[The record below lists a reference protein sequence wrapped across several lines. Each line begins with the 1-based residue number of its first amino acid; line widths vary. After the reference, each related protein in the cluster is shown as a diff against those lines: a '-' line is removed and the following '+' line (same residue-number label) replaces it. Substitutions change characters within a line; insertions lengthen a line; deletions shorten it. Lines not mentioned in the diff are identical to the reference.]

1 MGTAVSVSTSE
12 NKRYIPRGRNNLQT
26 VFERHFSDFVR
37 VYEDDYADRY
47 GKYRL
52 ERIKTIGEHFLACG
66 DYLNGVARIRCTNP
80 ECGHD
85 YFRPFSCKGFYLC
98 PSCSQKR
105 TILMAEHLTEEVLL
119 RLPHRQ
125 FVFTVPKALRVFFRN
140 NRKLFAE
147 ISRLIFS
154 IIKDFYNEASGEEV
168 KTGMVIAHQTF
179 GDMLRWNPHF
189 HCLVLEG
196 GVDEEGNFVFIP
208 FSSLQKMTEYFRRR
222 VIGLFLKNNM
232 INEGFARNLL
242 SWKNS
247 GFSIDNSVQILTD
260 KARVNLSEYISR
272 APVSLKKLRYEPF
285 KGRVLFHTQ
294 YNQYFGENVHMF
306 EGCDFLAELTQHIPP
321 KGVQYIRRYGL
332 YASRT
337 RGKWSEHPEIVR
349 HAPDGWKAVHLPLEN
364 EESEETECNISEK
377 VSRKTWA
384 RLIAKIYEIDP
395 FVCPKCGSEMRVI
408 AVIQNVD
415 DIKRILKHLE
425 KVGRAPPGVD
435 YSKLTDQNLN
445 FQ

>member
-1 MGTAVSVSTSE
+1 MGTQQKSE
-12 NKRYIPRGRNNLQT
+12 LRKKGREYQPGGKNLLQKI
-26 VFERHFSDFVR
+26 FERHFSDFVR
-37 VYEDDYADRY
+37 VYENDYADRY

-66 DYLNGVARIRCTNP
+66 NYLNGVARIRCTNP
-80 ECGHD
+80 ECSHD

-125 FVFTVPKALRVFFRN
+125 FVFTFPKALRVFFRN
-140 NRKLFAE
+140 NRKLFAD
-147 ISRLIFS
+147 ISRLIFC
-154 IIKDFYNEASGEEV
+154 IIKDFYNEAAEKDI

-196 GVDEEGNFVFIP
+196 GFDEEGNFVYIP

-242 SWKNS
+242 SWKHS
-247 GFSIDNSVQILTD
+247 GFSIDNSVQILND
-260 KARVNLSEYISR
+260 KARINLSEYITR

-285 KGRVLFHTQ
+285 KARVLFHTQ

-321 KGVQYIRRYGL
+321 KGIQYIRRYGL

-337 RGKWSEHPEIVR
+337 RGKWPEHPEVVR
-349 HAPDGWKAVHLPLEN
+349 YAPEGWKTAQQTLPFEDELP
-364 EESEETECNISEK
+364 EEAECDISEK
-377 VSRKTWA
+377 ASRKTWA
-384 RLIAKIYEIDP
+384 RLLAKVYEIDP

-408 AVIQNVD
+408 AVIQNSAE
-415 DIKRILKHLE
+415 IKRILKHLK
-425 KVGRAPPGVD
+425 KVGRPPPGVD
-435 YSKLTDQNLN
+435 YPKLLD
-445 FQ
+445 

>member
-1 MGTAVSVSTSE
+1 M
-12 NKRYIPRGRNNLQT
+12 
-26 VFERHFSDFVR
+26 
-37 VYEDDYADRY
+37 
-47 GKYRL
+47 
-52 ERIKTIGEHFLACG
+52 
-66 DYLNGVARIRCTNP
+66 NP

-105 TILMAEHLTEEVLL
+105 TILLAEHLTEEVLL
-119 RLPHRQ
+119 KLPHRQ

-140 NRKLFAE
+140 NRKLFAD
-147 ISRLIFS
+147 ISRLIYS
-154 IIKDFYNEASGEEV
+154 IIRDFYEEAAGKEI

-189 HCLVLEG
+189 HCLILEG
-196 GVDEEGNFVFIP
+196 GFDYEGNFVFIP
-208 FSSLQKMTEYFRRR
+208 FSDLKKITEYFRRK
-222 VIGLFLKNNM
+222 VINLFLKNDM
-232 INEGFARNLL
+232 INEDFARNLL

-306 EGCDFLAELTQHIPP
+306 EAGDFLAELTQHIPP
-321 KGVQYIRRYGL
+321 KGIQYIRRYGL

-337 RGKWSEHPEIVR
+337 KGKWSEHQEIIR
-349 HAPDGWKAVHLPLEN
+349 HAPEGWKRAQNNLTKDGEMP
-364 EESEETECNISEK
+364 EESECDISGK
-377 VSRKTWA
+377 ACRKAWA
-384 RLIAKIYEIDP
+384 RLLAKIYEIDP
-395 FVCPKCGSEMRVI
+395 FVCSRCGSEMKVI
-408 AVIQNVD
+408 AVIQDVVE
-415 DIKRILKHLE
+415 IKRILKHLK
-425 KVGRAPPGVD
+425 KVGRSPPVVD
-435 YSKLTDQNLN
+435 YNKPLD
-445 FQ
+445 

>member
-1 MGTAVSVSTSE
+1 MDVG
-12 NKRYIPRGRNNLQT
+12 
-26 VFERHFSDFVR
+26 ER
-37 VYEDDYADRY
+37 
-47 GKYRL
+47 
-52 ERIKTIGEHFLACG
+52 FLAYG

-80 ECGHD
+80 ECCHD

-98 PSCSQKR
+98 PSCSRKR
-105 TILMAEHLTEEVLL
+105 TILMAEHLTEDVLL
-119 RLPHRQ
+119 KLPHRQ

-140 NRKLFAE
+140 NRKLFAD

-154 IIKDFYNEASGEEV
+154 IIRDFYNEAAEKEIR
-168 KTGMVIAHQTF
+168 TGIVIAHQTF

-196 GVDEEGNFVFIP
+196 GFDDEGNFIFIP

-321 KGVQYIRRYGL
+321 KGTQYIRRYGL

-337 RGKWSEHPEIVR
+337 RGKWLEHPEVVR
-349 HAPDGWKAVHLPLEN
+349 HAPEGWKAAQKTLPLEGEVP
-364 EESEETECNISEK
+364 EEAECDISEK
-377 VSRKTWA
+377 ASRKTWA

-395 FVCPKCGSEMRVI
+395 FVCSKCGSEMRVI
-408 AVIQNVD
+408 AVIQD
-415 DIKRILKHLE
+415 TAEIKRILKHLM
-425 KVGRAPPGVD
+425 KVERPPPGVY
-435 YSKLTDQNLN
+435 YSNLVN
-445 FQ
+445 

>member
-1 MGTAVSVSTSE
+1 MGTQRTPVLRKKNREYQPGGISL
-12 NKRYIPRGRNNLQT
+12 LQEI
-26 VFERHFSDFVR
+26 FQRHFSDFVR

-80 ECGHD
+80 ECSHD

-125 FVFTVPKALRVFFRN
+125 FVFTFPKALRVFFRN
-140 NRKLFAE
+140 NRKLFAD

-154 IIKDFYNEASGEEV
+154 IIKDFYNEAAEKDI
-168 KTGMVIAHQTF
+168 KTGTVIAHQTF

-196 GVDEEGNFVFIP
+196 GFDEEGKFVYIP
-208 FSSLQKMTEYFRRR
+208 FSSLQKMTEYFRRK

-260 KARVNLSEYISR
+260 KARVDLSEYISR

-321 KGVQYIRRYGL
+321 KGTQYIRRYGL
-332 YASRT
+332 YASRS
-337 RGKWSEHPEIVR
+337 RGKWPEHPEVVR
-349 HAPDGWKAVHLPLEN
+349 HAPEGWKTAQQTLPLEDELP
-364 EESEETECNISEK
+364 EEAECDISERA
-377 VSRKTWA
+377 SRKTWA
-384 RLIAKIYEIDP
+384 RLLAKIYEIDP

-408 AVIQNVD
+408 AVIQDVTE
-415 DIKRILKHLE
+415 IKRILKHLK
-425 KVGRAPPGVD
+425 KVGRPPPGVD
-435 YSKLTDQNLN
+435 YPKLLD
-445 FQ
+445 

>member
-1 MGTAVSVSTSE
+1 
-12 NKRYIPRGRNNLQT
+12 
-26 VFERHFSDFVR
+26 
-37 VYEDDYADRY
+37 
-47 GKYRL
+47 
-52 ERIKTIGEHFLACG
+52 
-66 DYLNGVARIRCTNP
+66 
-80 ECGHD
+80 
-85 YFRPFSCKGFYLC
+85 
-98 PSCSQKR
+98 
-105 TILMAEHLTEEVLL
+105 MAEHLTEDVLL
-119 RLPHRQ
+119 KLPHRQ

-140 NRKLFAE
+140 NRKLFAD

-154 IIKDFYNEASGEEV
+154 IIRDFYNEASEKEIR
-168 KTGMVIAHQTF
+168 TGIVIAHQTF

-196 GVDEEGNFVFIP
+196 GFDDEGNFIFIP

-321 KGVQYIRRYGL
+321 KGVSIFKTLMR
-332 YASRT
+332 
-337 RGKWSEHPEIVR
+337 I
-349 HAPDGWKAVHLPLEN
+349 
-364 EESEETECNISEK
+364 IS
-377 VSRKTWA
+377 
-384 RLIAKIYEIDP
+384 
-395 FVCPKCGSEMRVI
+395 
-408 AVIQNVD
+408 
-415 DIKRILKHLE
+415 
-425 KVGRAPPGVD
+425 
-435 YSKLTDQNLN
+435 
-445 FQ
+445 

>member
-1 MGTAVSVSTSE
+1 MGTQRTPVLRKKNREYQPGGISL
-12 NKRYIPRGRNNLQT
+12 LQEI
-26 VFERHFSDFVR
+26 FQRHFSDFVR

-80 ECGHD
+80 ECSHD

-125 FVFTVPKALRVFFRN
+125 FVFTFPKALRVFFRN
-140 NRKLFAE
+140 NRKLFAD

-154 IIKDFYNEASGEEV
+154 IIKDFYNEAAEKDI
-168 KTGMVIAHQTF
+168 KTGTVIAHQTF

-196 GVDEEGNFVFIP
+196 GFDEEGKFVYIP
-208 FSSLQKMTEYFRRR
+208 FSSLQKMTEYFRRK

-321 KGVQYIRRYGL
+321 KGTQYIRRYGL
-332 YASRT
+332 YASRS
-337 RGKWSEHPEIVR
+337 RGKWPEHPEVVR
-349 HAPDGWKAVHLPLEN
+349 HAPEGWKTAQQTLPLEDELP
-364 EESEETECNISEK
+364 EEAECDISERA
-377 VSRKTWA
+377 SRKTWA
-384 RLIAKIYEIDP
+384 RLLAKIYEIDP

-408 AVIQNVD
+408 AVIQDVTE
-415 DIKRILKHLE
+415 IKRILKHLK
-425 KVGRAPPGVD
+425 KVGRPPPGVD
-435 YSKLTDQNLN
+435 YPKLLD
-445 FQ
+445 

>member
-1 MGTAVSVSTSE
+1 
-12 NKRYIPRGRNNLQT
+12 
-26 VFERHFSDFVR
+26 
-37 VYEDDYADRY
+37 
-47 GKYRL
+47 
-52 ERIKTIGEHFLACG
+52 
-66 DYLNGVARIRCTNP
+66 
-80 ECGHD
+80 
-85 YFRPFSCKGFYLC
+85 
-98 PSCSQKR
+98 
-105 TILMAEHLTEEVLL
+105 MAEHLTEDVLL
-119 RLPHRQ
+119 KLPHRQ

-140 NRKLFAE
+140 NRKLFAD

-154 IIKDFYNEASGEEV
+154 IIRDFYNEAAEKEIR
-168 KTGMVIAHQTF
+168 TGIVIAHQTF

-196 GVDEEGNFVFIP
+196 GFDDEGNFIFIP

-321 KGVQYIRRYGL
+321 KGTQYIRRYGL

-337 RGKWSEHPEIVR
+337 RGKWLEHPEVVR
-349 HAPDGWKAVHLPLEN
+349 HALEGWKAAQKTLPLEGEVP
-364 EESEETECNISEK
+364 EEAECDISEK
-377 VSRKTWA
+377 ASRKTWA

-395 FVCPKCGSEMRVI
+395 FVCSKCGSEMRVI
-408 AVIQNVD
+408 AVIQD
-415 DIKRILKHLE
+415 TAEIKRILKHLM
-425 KVGRAPPGVD
+425 KVERPPPGVY
-435 YSKLTDQNLN
+435 YSNLVN
-445 FQ
+445 